1 MHKRFLTLIIFM
13 LIGLS
18 LWSQQ
23 DVQFSHNMFNI
34 MGFNPGYAGM
44 RKSICATA
52 LFRQQWLGFQDDEDT
67 RLHPQTNSLNVDA
80 PIPFLRGGLSL
91 GLVQDQLGFETNV
104 GVNLGYAYH
113 TTLGF
118 GNLGVGFQIGFLDKG
133 LDFTQLN
140 PINGGDPT
148 LSGDSDESAMFIDFA
163 LGAFYKEDEW
173 WGGLSFSRM
182 FQSSR
187 EIGDGNAVYELKRHY
202 YLTGGFDFSVPDYTA
217 FTVSP
222 SVIIKTDINSV
233 QIDVN
238 TLVTYNQRVWGGLS
252 YRHQDAVVV
261 FLGLNFDQISVG
273 YSYDITT
280 SLIGRHGRSYGSHEL
295 LVQYCFDL
303 ELERL
308 PRPHRTTRFL

>member
-13 LIGLS
+13 LIGLNIF
-18 LWSQQ
+18 SQQ
-23 DVQFSHNMFNI
+23 NVQFSHNMFNI

-44 RKSICATA
+44 RQSICVTA
-52 LFRQQWLGFQDDEDT
+52 LFRQQWLGFQDDENT

-80 PIPFLRGGLSL
+80 PIPFLNGGLSL
-91 GLVQDQLGFETNV
+91 GLLQDQMGFETNV
-104 GVNLGYAYH
+104 GVNIGYAYH
-113 TTLGF
+113 TALGF
-118 GNLGVGFQIGFLDKG
+118 GNLGIGFQAGFLDKG

-140 PINGGDPT
+140 PINEGDPT
-148 LSGDSDESAMFIDFA
+148 LSGGSEESAMFIDFA
-163 LGAFYKEDEW
+163 LGAYYMEDDW
-173 WGGLSFSRM
+173 WGGLSFSQM

-187 EIGDGNAVYELKRHY
+187 EIGDGNAVYELKRHFY
-202 YLTGGFDFSVPDYTA
+202 ITGGFDFSVPDHTA
-217 FTVSP
+217 FVVSP
-222 SVIIKTDINSV
+222 SALIKTDINSV

-303 ELERL
+303 ELERI